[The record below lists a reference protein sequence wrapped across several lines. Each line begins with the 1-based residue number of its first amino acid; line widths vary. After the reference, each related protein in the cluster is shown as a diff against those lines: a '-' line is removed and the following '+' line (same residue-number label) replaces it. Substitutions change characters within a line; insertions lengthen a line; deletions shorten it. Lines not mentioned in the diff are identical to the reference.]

1 MVNKY
6 RGRAHNYKSR
16 IYIWSSE
23 DGRLIKDE
31 HFFDDIS
38 DYIEYYK
45 EYKKNVNCKYERITC
60 KIYNKRG
67 ELMESYDDRPSNDS
81 PYC

>member
-1 MVNKY
+1 MVKKYQNKN
-6 RGRAHNYKSR
+6 HHYKSR

-23 DGRLIKDE
+23 DGKLIKDE
-31 HFFDDIS
+31 HFFDDLS
-38 DYIEYYK
+38 DYLEFYK
-45 EYKKNVNCKYERITC
+45 EYKKNIKCAYERVTC

-67 ELMESYDDRPSNDS
+67 ELMESFDDRHHEDS